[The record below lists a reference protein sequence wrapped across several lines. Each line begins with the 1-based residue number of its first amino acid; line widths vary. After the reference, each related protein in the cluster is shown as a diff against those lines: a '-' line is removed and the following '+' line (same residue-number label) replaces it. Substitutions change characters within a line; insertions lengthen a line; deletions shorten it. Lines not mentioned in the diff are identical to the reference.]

1 MQDPKHH
8 PDTQSIFEMSTSNSA
23 SKHGLNYTE
32 NTVTTFYLYQ
42 AKTCKKHGSDI
53 YSVFS
58 MLSSCYSPKHRDL
71 LSVRARAVSVP
82 GVGSCIVEYGIDAV
96 LNQAET
102 LISGSLPGIWL
113 ALQDTLSWDLTGQL
127 CKIQGQAFPPRGNL
141 VLPRVARRHQAEG
154 VCLVWCCE
162 YPAIC

>member
-71 LSVRARAVSVP
+71 LSVSSASPPLDRVQP
-82 GVGSCIVEYGIDAV
+82 LPTGTCITLPKDSGTSTVQIDRRLAATGINMFSLVRSKACD
-96 LNQAET
+96 
-102 LISGSLPGIWL
+102 ISSLSYL
-113 ALQDTLSWDLTGQL
+113 FVRLVTYTSLF
-127 CKIQGQAFPPRGNL
+127 CHRKQGYSSHG
-141 VLPRVARRHQAEG
+141 
-154 VCLVWCCE
+154 
-162 YPAIC
+162 